1 MLNQEVKYF
10 TKHRDANL
18 LGPKALPIINFRC
31 QAEDWTCFIVCSK
44 FLLYTYSVASSTHA
58 KRRRRKV
65 GHWDDCCALRAAWAT
80 ESQSISCL
88 QASAMLAAWKK
99 QDDLVFLNEVS
110 SVPLQQTL

>member
-1 MLNQEVKYF
+1 
-10 TKHRDANL
+10 
-18 LGPKALPIINFRC
+18 
-31 QAEDWTCFIVCSK
+31 
-44 FLLYTYSVASSTHA
+44 
-58 KRRRRKV
+58 
-65 GHWDDCCALRAAWAT
+65 LRAAWAT